1 MEIGFITDCNDMYEE
16 IKNTFQ
22 SKNETIF
29 LVEDK
34 DQLDNLKGI
43 IIYFTSD
50 NYFAKIIENLL
61 YFKTKP
67 TIFLWVGVP
76 KLLNEEQNVL
86 LEMGVNSVFSFP
98 DEIKK
103 SFYTVSNTFN
113 RIIAEENIELQ
124 ETSKQLALNENNQ
137 SVIINSEER
146 SLTRTEYKVFS
157 LLINQLNNTVT
168 YDELAK
174 TIWGKDS
181 ADSEEVRPKI
191 ANIIFHVREK
201 IESGNFDIVTTRGK
215 GYILKKNKMEN

>member
-1 MEIGFITDCNDMYEE
+1 MEIGFITDCTDMYEK

-22 SKNETIF
+22 SKNETIC

-34 DQLDNLKGI
+34 NQLDDLKGI
-43 IIYFTSD
+43 IIYFAND

-61 YFKTKP
+61 YLKTKP
-67 TIFLWVGVP
+67 TAFLWVGVP
-76 KLLNEEQNVL
+76 KLLDDEENIL
-86 LEMGVNSVFSFP
+86 LEMGVNNVFSFP

-103 SFYTVSNTFN
+103 SFYIVKNAFN
-113 RIIAEENIELQ
+113 RISVEENIELQ
-124 ETSKQLALNENNQ
+124 ETSKKLVLNENNQ
-137 SVIINSEER
+137 SVIINNEER

-174 TIWGKDS
+174 TIWGNDSEDS
-181 ADSEEVRPKI
+181 AEVRPKI

-201 IESGNFDIVTTRGK
+201 IESGIFDIVTTRGK
-215 GYILKKNKMEN
+215 GYILKKTKVEN